1 MGRVLLSHTDSD
13 ISHTCPH
20 GSEGRTGGKHRRVSM
35 SRADQRGCGCGLFR
49 ADPQTGAGTKLCAET
64 ESNLTQDHTGA
75 ASSWPWAWELMSGRA
90 LGDGYFS
97 SLSAA
102 RDGEDRGIV
111 SGRAGIVSWL
121 SCLPRLQIFLTSQH
135 L

>member
-1 MGRVLLSHTDSD
+1 MSTRLRREDGRQTPACFHVQG
-13 ISHTCPH
+13 
-20 GSEGRTGGKHRRVSM
+20 GS
-35 SRADQRGCGCGLFR
+35 AGCGCGLFR
-49 ADPQTGAGTKLCAET
+49 ADPQTGAGTKPCAET

-75 ASSWPWAWELMSGRA
+75 ASSWPWAWELMSGCA